1 MDSPKASAAKLVR
14 PREEAIAFIQN
25 QVKRGAEIK
34 AMRIRNG
41 TELDAARVQKL
52 EWTNVTTE
60 LLKELFD
67 TTAVAD
73 ECNDWVGKIYPE
85 YAEFSN
91 FVEQFY
97 AEMDH
102 RLKRLKAVIKQ
113 IQKVPSETRASA
125 PAAAA
130 PVAAAAPAA
139 GAPAAP
145 VAAAPAQQGVVSM
158 PKPQPLAAELLKG
171 MLLIC
176 GGNEP
181 AKAAVSEFLDS
192 LEAEVTLVD
201 EAMCNGPNGIV
212 EALDRGRDASFAVI
226 LTGESLQTREFEL
239 GFVVG
244 RMGLRRVCILHP
256 QSVQLP
262 PDPRGLTHIELDSNN
277 GWQLVLA
284 RHLKRAGLGVD
295 LNRLC

>member
-1 MDSPKASAAKLVR
+1 MSTAVMEPPKAPAARLLR
-14 PREEAIAFIQN
+14 AREEAIAFIQT

-41 TELDAARVQKL
+41 VELDAARAQKL

-85 YAEFSN
+85 YAEFGN

-102 RLKRLKAVIKQ
+102 RLKKLKAVIKQ
-113 IQKVPSETRASA
+113 IQKVPSEARASLPAA
-125 PAAAA
+125 PAAAVA
-130 PVAAAAPAA
+130 PAAPAA
-139 GAPAAP
+139 VP
-145 VAAAPAQQGVVSM
+145 VAAGVVTM
-158 PKPQPLAAELLKG
+158 PKPQPLAPETVRG
-171 MLLIC
+171 MLLVL
-176 GGNEP
+176 GGDE
-181 AKAAVSEFLDS
+181 AARNALVEFLESIDVE
-192 LEAEVTLVD
+192 LTVVD
-201 EAMCNGPNGIV
+201 QAVASSPGGITD
-212 EALDRGRDASFAVI
+212 ALDVARETSFAVI
-226 LTGESLQTREFEL
+226 LAGDAQPREFEF
-239 GFVVG
+239 GFCVG
-244 RMGLRRVCILHP
+244 RLGLKRVCVVHP
-256 QSVQLP
+256 QNSPVP
-262 PDPRGLTHIELDSNN
+262 PDPRGLTHLQLDANG